1 MLSVLIID
9 DDVEFCSMLR
19 DYMARHQ
26 VQLSMS
32 HNGAEGLSAIQSGN
46 YDLVLLDIMLPE
58 LNGLAVLQS
67 LPCPAPAPVI
77 LLTAQ
82 SGDQERIQG
91 LDLGADDYITKPINP
106 RELVA
111 RIHAVLR
118 RSVRLGSAPVVA
130 TQAPSLDPTKRCLRV
145 QQQSI
150 QLTDVE
156 YSILEALMA
165 SPGEVMTRDHLVRQV
180 FQRDFHPMDRSLDM
194 HISRL
199 RKKLDVVK
207 HVHLSI
213 RSVRNMGYALLQD
226 AGGFDSPLSPV
237 M

>member
-19 DYMARHQ
+19 EYMARHQ
-26 VQLSMS
+26 VQLSMVHS
-32 HNGAEGLSAIQSGN
+32 GVQGLSAIQGGS
-46 YDLVLLDIMLPE
+46 YDLILLDIMLPE
-58 LNGLAVLQS
+58 MDGFSVLQA
-67 LPCPAPAPVI
+67 LPCPSPAPII

-82 SGDQERIQG
+82 SGDHELVTG

-106 RELVA
+106 RELIA

-118 RSVRLGSAPVVA
+118 RSARLQAVPVVA
-130 TQAPSLDPTKRCLRV
+130 MRSPSLDPARRCLRV

-165 SPGEVMTRDHLVRQV
+165 SPGEVMTRDHLVRHV
-180 FQRDFHPMDRSLDM
+180 FQRDFHPLDRSLDM

-199 RKKLDVVK
+199 RKKLDVVTQARLK
-207 HVHLSI
+207 I
-213 RSVRNMGYALLQD
+213 RSVRNMGYAYLQ
-226 AGGFDSPLSPV
+226 DSPLSSV